1 MIGMHNFKLGII
13 LILLFCFSDTWSLNR
28 VFGQPKLDSLFPACV
43 EIGKK
48 STVKVLGTFAN
59 WPVKVIVD
67 RPGLNIT
74 VGEKGILGVDVSA
87 EAVPGIY
94 WVRLLDPSGVSEPR
108 AIILDRMN
116 VVEEAEPNDRLNQTQ
131 SIKLPAA
138 VTGVLAKSGDVDC
151 YSVILK
157 KGDTLVASMI
167 ANPVLGTSMD
177 GVIQISDSRGFVL
190 NQNDDSKGVDPQ
202 LVVKIPRDG
211 NYLVRAFAFPAAPN
225 STVRFAGAADYR
237 YVLRLTTG
245 PFVDTSIPFP
255 SHSIQENARLVG
267 WNLEPGILAVS
278 ISQKLQTV
286 NSESRPLPK
295 TIAYSPQAAGWF
307 ETTNRFRTLPSEMV
321 LNVTESITKP
331 GEFDLFQFEATK
343 GKKLRLEI
351 ESRQYGYELD
361 PVITVFDANGK
372 KLAEKDD
379 RSKTEPD
386 PVLDFAIPSSGSY
399 FVRVKDVGDAGG
411 KRFYYRLQINAVVP
425 DFELSVAKS
434 SLVVTEKQPVEFEV
448 AVNRLDGFD
457 KEISVTAFDLPS
469 NILCESVISKP
480 KGDSAK
486 KVKLK
491 FALKTKKAFQGRI
504 EIRGVAKSNDGSIR
518 LQRIATFALPK
529 GKSRDLFLT
538 AKE

>member
-1 MIGMHNFKLGII
+1 M
-13 LILLFCFSDTWSLNR
+13 
-28 VFGQPKLDSLFPACV
+28 
-43 EIGKK
+43 
-48 STVKVLGTFAN
+48 
-59 WPVKVIVD
+59 
-67 RPGLNIT
+67 
-74 VGEKGILGVDVSA
+74 
-87 EAVPGIY
+87 
-94 WVRLLDPSGVSEPR
+94 
-108 AIILDRMN
+108 
-116 VVEEAEPNDRLNQTQ
+116 
-131 SIKLPAA
+131 
-138 VTGVLAKSGDVDC
+138 
-151 YSVILK
+151 
-157 KGDTLVASMI
+157 
-167 ANPVLGTSMD
+167 
-177 GVIQISDSRGFVL
+177 
-190 NQNDDSKGVDPQ
+190 
-202 LVVKIPRDG
+202 
-211 NYLVRAFAFPAAPN
+211 
-225 STVRFAGAADYR
+225 
-237 YVLRLTTG
+237 
-245 PFVDTSIPFP
+245 
-255 SHSIQENARLVG
+255 VG

-286 NSESRPLPK
+286 NSESTTAKPSAK
-295 TIAYSPQAAGWF
+295 AIAYSPRAAGWF

-434 SLVVTEKQPVEFEV
+434 SLVVTEKQPVELEV

-457 KEISVTAFDLPS
+457 KEISVTAFDLPG

-504 EIRGVAKSNDGSIR
+504 EIRGVARSNDGSIR
-518 LQRIATFALPK
+518 VATNCDIRFAK
-529 GKSRDLFLT
+529 R
-538 AKE
+538 